1 MVNLI
6 EKEIIDEVKLSL
18 TKSDKVYLFNI
29 IMDYVFRGKDV
40 RRKMEIFVES
50 KFYHIRNIVL
60 DWLITSFDENGQN
73 YETWREWIEEYLGK
87 DFADR
92 FRRKAKLSSLSS
104 NSNTT
109 NGDKKEVYI
118 SCRADLRT

>member
-60 DWLITSFDENGQN
+60 DLE
-73 YETWREWIEEYLGK
+73 RM
-87 DFADR
+87 DR
-92 FRRKAKLSSLSS
+92 RIF
-104 NSNTT
+104 
-109 NGDKKEVYI
+109 G
-118 SCRADLRT
+118 